1 MLTGAPQVSS
11 GEQLFLEQ
19 ILMKNQCK
27 KRLFTLYS
35 DDGFSTRDAN
45 LWQWLRNDAENVQD
59 GTEEINEVTEGERKS
74 CGDTENIQDGFG
86 RTNGVT
92 EEERKSQVWK

>member
-1 MLTGAPQVSS
+1 M
-11 GEQLFLEQ
+11 
-19 ILMKNQCK
+19 
-27 KRLFTLYS
+27 
-35 DDGFSTRDAN
+35 
-45 LWQWLRNDAENVQD
+45 QD

-86 RTNGVT
+86 RTNEVT